1 MKLRIPSLTFGA
13 RRAAVALLLGAVVML
28 TAGVLAL
35 ESDWFRN
42 KVRERIVTEI
52 EESTGGRVEIGA
64 FHYDWRRL
72 TVEVSP
78 LVLHGREPAGAPP
91 LLRAER
97 IQIGLK
103 ILSVLKRDVDVQE
116 IVVDRPQAHVTVAED
131 GVSNIPLPRRRN
143 AYRGII
149 PRLLDLKIRHFAL
162 RNGYFEY
169 NEARLPLDLSGDNLV
184 ADIGYEANGPRY
196 AGTIAAREVKGKTP
210 AFAGPLAVNFKGA
223 FGLREK
229 RLEITSLELE
239 RGGSRVELSG
249 EITNFAAP
257 RGDFIIHSRVLSQDV
272 AAAFQLPA
280 RGEAN
285 YTGKGWFRT
294 FPFSYGLTGNV
305 NGRSGEVTV
314 ASDIEVQPRRLTLP
328 HARVQALGGTFR
340 GAVSLTD
347 WRKASLEGEAQK
359 FPVEQLLRVAAQ
371 KVEGVSGTISGPV
384 KASGLLTQRGLEDL
398 VVEAKV
404 ELTPG
409 ATGLQLSGALNAHY
423 DQRAGKLALDA
434 SELTLGSTQMKV
446 SGTIGESVEW
456 HLESRNLDDLLAAL
470 NVAGRQ
476 VKTPLPVE
484 LHGGVARFDGTITG
498 PIDAS
503 HVVGSAHLT
512 NFVYQQQTFD
522 RFSAQ
527 VDISSSLLTLR
538 SFSLDQGSLHAQGA
552 LATVGLSD
560 WRAVDSSAIAATVTA
575 TGIPLKRVANEKFPV
590 TGVAAANFAVK
601 GTLGDPEGNGSIK
614 AADVEAYG
622 EKITR
627 ASAQVNYSQHTLTV
641 SDGEIHAAGGRI
653 TVTGSYQHEA
663 RDWQTGQIRFAL
675 NGTGMGLASI
685 QHVQDFHAGIRG
697 QSSGKASG
705 SAKMTHGVADLVSLE
720 AEGSIRDI
728 VVDNHP
734 YGNVA
739 LAANTHEDTL
749 QVEARADLRDA
760 QLTGIGEWQ
769 LTGDYPG
776 TAQIEIPHL
785 TAATLHELS
794 PGEHSREK
802 LPFDGYV
809 QGTVRIE
816 GPLKK
821 PDRLRARAIFNT
833 VQINADPA
841 AKPLAGVQAKD
852 LVIKN
857 AKPVLLR
864 ATSKAI
870 EIESAEF
877 AAKDTTLRATG
888 RFALDLKTAWDLKL
902 SGNVNLA
909 ILQLF
914 NPDLLGSGSSAISAT
929 IRGTYDQPDVDG
941 RMELMN
947 ASLFLKDVPNGIDEA
962 NGVILF
968 DRNRATIQSLSA
980 TTGGGKVTFQ
990 PGSFLG
996 FRGSTVTYRLQ
1007 AEAEDVRYRS
1017 PDGISIT
1024 VGANL
1029 SLVGTSESSVLSG
1042 TVTVLRAGL
1051 SARTDIGSL
1060 LAATQ
1065 RPISTPAT
1073 SSEYLRG
1080 LQFDVRLLTAQSLQL
1095 QTSLTRDVQA
1105 EANLRIRGNSLKP
1118 VVVGTV
1124 TVTSG
1129 EIDFFGNKYSI
1140 TRGEVNFFNPAK
1152 IDPILDM
1159 DLETKVRGIT
1169 VDIRFSGPLNKLT
1182 FSYRSDPPFE
1192 PNQIIALL
1200 AVGRV
1205 PTATGGLA
1213 TTQTGVT
1220 SSFLATGNNALVN
1233 QAIAPSNG
1241 RLERFF
1247 GVSHIKIDPQFTDVT
1262 AIPQARLTLEQQIS
1276 KEVTLT
1282 YITNLTRAQEQ
1293 LIRVEWD
1300 LSRRWALVAI
1310 RDESGAFGIDVQYKK
1325 RYK

>member
-1 MKLRIPSLTFGA
+1 MKWRWW
-13 RRAAVALLLGAVVML
+13 LLGLAGIA
-28 TAGVLAL
+28 TAGFVAGLL
-35 ESDWFRN
+35 TLKSDWFRHQ
-42 KVRERIVTEI
+42 VRERIVAEI

-72 TVEVSP
+72 TAEVSP
-78 LVLHGREPAGAPP
+78 FVLHGREPAGAPP
-91 LLRAER
+91 LVRADR

-103 ILSVLKRDVDVQE
+103 ILSALKRDVDVRE
-116 IVVDRPQAHVTVAED
+116 IVVDRPQVHVRVAED
-131 GVSNIPLPRRRN
+131 GVSNIPVPQRRN
-143 AYRGII
+143 TYRGLI
-149 PRLLDLKIRHFAL
+149 PQLLDLKIRHFAL
-162 RNGYFEY
+162 RNGSFEY
-169 NEARLPLDLSGDNLV
+169 NEARLPLNLSGDDLV
-184 ADIGYEANGPRY
+184 ADIRYLANGPQY
-196 AGTIAAREVKGKTP
+196 AGTITAQAVKGETP
-210 AFAGPLAVNFKGA
+210 VFAGPLAVNVKGA
-223 FGLREK
+223 FAMREK

-239 RGGSRVELSG
+239 RGASHVELAG
-249 EITNFAAP
+249 EITNFNAP
-257 RGDFIIHSRVLSQDV
+257 RGDFAVHSRLLSQDV
-272 AAAFQLPA
+272 ATAFRSPA
-280 RGEAN
+280 RGEVN
-285 YTGKGWFRT
+285 YQGKGWFRT
-294 FPFSYGLTGNV
+294 FPFSFGLTGDV
-305 NGRSGEVTV
+305 DGRSGDVTV
-314 ASDIEVQPRRLTLP
+314 VSDIEVRPTKLTLP
-328 HARVQALGGTFR
+328 HARVRAFGGLFR
-340 GAVSLTD
+340 GAVILTD
-347 WRKASLEGEAQK
+347 WRKASLECQAEGEAEN
-359 FPVEQLLRVAAQ
+359 FPVEQLLRIAAQ
-371 KVEGVSGTISGPV
+371 KLEGVGGTVSGPV
-384 KASGLLTQRGLEDL
+384 KARGLLTRRGLEDL
-398 VVEAKV
+398 LVEAKV
-404 ELTPG
+404 ELSPG
-409 ATGLQLSGALNAHY
+409 AAGLPLAGDLNVHY
-423 DQRAGKLALDA
+423 DERAGTLALEA
-434 SELTLGSTQMKV
+434 SQLTLGSTQMKV
-446 SGTIGESVEW
+446 SGTVGESVEW
-456 HLESRNLDDLLAAL
+456 HVVSRNLNDILTAL
-470 NVAGRQ
+470 NLAGRQ
-476 VKTPLPVE
+476 VKTPVPVE
-484 LHGGVARFDGTITG
+484 LGGGVARFDGIVTG
-498 PIDAS
+498 PINAS
-503 HVVGSAHLT
+503 HVVGNAQLT
-512 NFVYQQQTFD
+512 NFRYQQQTFD

-527 VDISSSLLTLR
+527 IDATSSLLTLR

-560 WRAVDSSAIAATVTA
+560 WRIVDSSAIAATVMA
-575 TGIPLKRVANEKFPV
+575 TGIPILKITDEKLPLA
-590 TGVAAANFAVK
+590 GVASANFTVK
-601 GTLGDPEGNGSIK
+601 GTLGDPEGNGSIQ

-641 SDGEIHAAGGRI
+641 SAGEIRAAGGRI
-653 TVTGSYQHEA
+653 TVTGSYQHEP
-663 RDWQTGQIRFAL
+663 RDWRTGQIRFAV
-675 NGTGMGLASI
+675 NGTGLGLGSM
-685 QHVQDFHAGIRG
+685 QHVQDFHSGIRG
-697 QSSGKASG
+697 QSNGKAAG
-705 SAKMTHGVADLVSLE
+705 SVKLTHGEPDLVSLE
-720 AEGSIRDI
+720 AEGAIGDI
-728 VVDNHP
+728 VVDSHP
-734 YGNVA
+734 YGSVA
-739 LAANTHEDTL
+739 WTANTHEDTL
-749 QVEARADLRDA
+749 QVEARADLHDA
-760 QLTGIGEWQ
+760 QLTGIGQWQ

-794 PGEHSREK
+794 PGEHVREK
-802 LPFDGYV
+802 LPFEGYL

-821 PDRLRARAIFNT
+821 PDTLRARAIFNT
-833 VQINADPA
+833 VQINAYPST
-841 AKPLAGVQAKD
+841 KPLAGVQAKD
-852 LVIKN
+852 LVIRN
-857 AKPVLLR
+857 SKPVLLH

-914 NPDLLGSGSSAISAT
+914 NPDLLGSGSSVISAS
-929 IRGTYDQPDVDG
+929 IRGTFDEPNVDG
-941 RMELMN
+941 RLELKN

-968 DRNRATIQSLSA
+968 DRNRATIQSLMA
-980 TTGGGKVTFQ
+980 TTGGGKVIFQ

-996 FRGSTVTYRLQ
+996 FRGATVTYQLQ
-1007 AEAEDVRYRS
+1007 AEAQDVRYRS

-1029 SLVGTSESSVLSG
+1029 SLAGTSESSLLSG
-1042 TVTVLRAGL
+1042 TITVLRAGL
-1051 SARTDIGSL
+1051 GARTDIGSL

-1065 RPISTPAT
+1065 RPISTPAS

-1080 LQFDVRLLTAQSLQL
+1080 VQFDVRLLTAQSLQL

-1105 EANLRIRGNSLKP
+1105 EANLRIRGTTLKP
-1118 VVVGTV
+1118 VVLGTV

-1169 VDIRFSGPLNKLT
+1169 VDIRFSGPLNKLN

-1213 TTQTGVT
+1213 SSQTGVT
-1220 SSFLATGNNALVN
+1220 SSFLATGSNALVS
-1233 QAIAPSNG
+1233 QAISPNNG

-1300 LSRRWALVAI
+1300 LSRRWAVVAL